1 MSSENTD
8 GVMVVEAS
16 AVAGLLGAG
25 YLLRTITLYW
35 IPVFVHNDEVS
46 VLLEGRKFL
55 GPNPPGLFA
64 TGWYGCPNLGLALNG
79 VWLRLFGNDLMGGRL
94 GSVVLGMLSL
104 LGAWWL
110 TRLLFG
116 RRPALLALAVLVPWH
131 WHVQLSRSAHHYVQA
146 VAFGTWA
153 LAFTAAGLRSR
164 RPGWFVASGVLLGVA
179 LQTYYSARL
188 LPLLVTAWI
197 AVWALEAPQD
207 RRRAAMGFVLIAL
220 TALAVCAPLIPHYME
235 HPAAF
240 NLRTWDVFVFS
251 PLVRDHVL
259 DVIGAEPT
267 VVAVLAYQLRRI
279 GGFLFRGPDAAV
291 QYGHEGPFL
300 DPFLWAPFLAGLFLL
315 VARWR
320 KPESWLPLLWI
331 SGTMVAGGILT
342 IDPPFSPRLSIMVTA
357 IPMVVAVGFEA
368 VLSLRARG
376 APWRL
381 VTTAAVTA
389 LLAGSWAWNVED
401 YFVRFPL
408 IRHSRRRDR
417 IVRLLEGHPG
427 ARSIVNLYAQ
437 PEDFTYRSYAFAA
450 PDARGINMGRSE
462 ERRVPAGP
470 DAMSTVGVPRRE
482 METVAAEI
490 ARLQPPILVVGP
502 HASRLAAL
510 YRRAGSG
517 EWGILWDPWARRPL
531 PWLWLDRGLPPGSG
545 VDPPVA
551 SRGRAA
557 GAIPGQEPPVSSS
570 RSAGRG
576 SPRSRP

>member
-1 MSSENTD
+1 MVSERTG
-8 GVMVVEAS
+8 GVTPAEGLT
-16 AVAGLLGAG
+16 VAGLLGASF
-25 YLLRTITLYW
+25 LLRRIALYW

-94 GSVVLGMLSL
+94 ASMVLGIFSL

-116 RRPALLALAVLVPWH
+116 RRPALLALVVLVPWH

-153 LAFTAAGLRSR
+153 LALAAAGLRSR
-164 RPGWFVASGVLLGVA
+164 KLGWFVASGALLGVA

-207 RRRAAMGFVLIAL
+207 RRRAATGLVVTAL
-220 TALAVCAPLIPHYME
+220 SALAVCAPLIPHYME
-235 HPAAF
+235 HPSDF
-240 NLRTWDVFVFS
+240 NLRTRDVFVFS
-251 PLVRDHVL
+251 PLVRDHVR
-259 DVIGAEPT
+259 DVIGVEPT
-267 VVAVLAYQLRRI
+267 VPVVLAYQLRRI

-291 QYGHEGPFL
+291 QYGHVGPFL
-300 DPFLWAPFLAGLFLL
+300 DPFLWVPFLAGVLLL

-331 SGTMVAGGILT
+331 SGTMVIGGILT

-368 VLSLRARG
+368 ALSLRARG

-381 VTTAAVTA
+381 VITAVMAA

-408 IRHSRRRDR
+408 IRHGRRRDR

-427 ARSIVNLYAQ
+427 TRSIVNLYDQ
-437 PEDFTYRSYAFAA
+437 PEDFAYRSYAFAA
-450 PDARGINMGRSE
+450 PDARGINLGCSA
-462 ERRVPAGP
+462 ERRASAGP
-470 DAMSTVGVPRRE
+470 DAIRTVGVTRRKIG
-482 METVAAEI
+482 TIATEI
-490 ARLQPPILVVGP
+490 GRLQPPILVVGP
-502 HASRLAAL
+502 RANQLAAL

-517 EWGILWDPWARRPL
+517 EWRILWDPWARRPL
-531 PWLWLDRGLPPGSG
+531 PWLWLDRGLPARPRAE
-545 VDPPVA
+545 DPVA
-551 SRGRAA
+551 PRGQAA
-557 GAIPGQEPPVSSS
+557 VAMPCREPPLSSS
-570 RSAGRG
+570 PSSGRG
-576 SPRSRP
+576 LPRSRP